1 MKKIISIALMC
12 IILATSCLLSSCK
25 ATALE
30 KEDDGGFRN
39 PKTDI
44 VYYPASP
51 NYLAKPHGSDAYA
64 RIEVSKDGEDFQ
76 LYQIEGLDPET
87 YLVSNAFT
95 VYCAAGSEL
104 PALADFVCDRVG
116 IYDTQ
121 VGSNDGNII
130 DPLAIAELKELHQS
144 KVFVD
149 RSNITLYIW
158 LEELT
163 DDWYDLHFM
172 GSGKYQGIYYQ
183 LKYLVCSEDIIIT
196 EIVEDP
202 NNFVDFY
209 PGIPYELTTEIYD
222 DEEYHV
228 AKYNFGREIMCDV
241 ATGNCYK
248 VENSLL
254 AYITPVEDTTTAAQ

>member
-1 MKKIISIALMC
+1 MKKIVSIALVC
-12 IILATSCLLSSCK
+12 IILATSCLLTACK
-25 ATALE
+25 ATALK

-44 VYYPASP
+44 VYYPASS
-51 NYLAKPHGSDAYA
+51 NYRATPYGKDPYA
-64 RIEVSKDGEDFQ
+64 RIKVNEKTDGFQ
-76 LYQIEGLDPET
+76 LYEIEGLDPET

-95 VYCAAGSEL
+95 VYCAAGSDL
-104 PALADFVCDRVG
+104 PDLADFVCDRVG

-130 DPLAIAELKELHQS
+130 DPLAIAALKELHQS

-183 LKYLVCSEDIIIT
+183 LKYIVCSEDIIIT
-196 EIVEDP
+196 ETVEDP
-202 NNFVDFY
+202 NNFVDLY
-209 PGIPYELTTEIYD
+209 PGIPYEVVW
-222 DEEYHV
+222 DEEWQCYL

-241 ATGNCYK
+241 ATGNSYR

-254 AYITPVEDTTTAAQ
+254 SYITPVEETTSAAQ

>member
-1 MKKIISIALMC
+1 MKKTLST
-12 IILATSCLLSSCK
+12 ILLCVILTLSCLLSACK
-25 ATALE
+25 APALE

-39 PKTDI
+39 PKTGI

-51 NYLAKPHGSDAYA
+51 NYLAEPSGTDPYA
-64 RIEVSKDGEDFQ
+64 RIEVNKETEGFQ
-76 LYQIEGLDPET
+76 LFEIKGLDPEK
-87 YLVSNAFT
+87 YLVSNAYT
-95 VYCAAGSEL
+95 VYCAEGEEL
-104 PALADFVCDRVG
+104 PTLQDFPCDRVG

-121 VGSNDGNII
+121 VSSNDGNII
-130 DPLAIAELKELHQS
+130 DPLAIAALKELHQS

-172 GSGKYQGIYYQ
+172 GSGQYKGIYYQ